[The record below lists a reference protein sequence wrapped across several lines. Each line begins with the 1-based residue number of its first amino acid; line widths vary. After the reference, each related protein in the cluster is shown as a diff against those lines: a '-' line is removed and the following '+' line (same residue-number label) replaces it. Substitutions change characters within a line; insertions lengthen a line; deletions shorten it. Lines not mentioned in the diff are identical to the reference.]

1 MDFSSVSNTQISVR
15 IQSNNVMVDTAV
27 QVQVVITATTMAR
40 VTSSGDD
47 WTYLVPGRVGDV
59 QPSVGQ
65 SGTRVTI
72 TGKKTH
78 FRVTFLLTMCVQWN
92 PSIRTPL

>member
-27 QVQVVITATTMAR
+27 QVVITATTMAR

-47 WTYLVPGRVGDV
+47 WTYLVPGGVGDV

-72 TGKKTH
+72 TG
-78 FRVTFLLTMCVQWN
+78 
-92 PSIRTPL
+92 